1 MIIRS
6 VVVLPHPDGASS
18 TWISAASTAMLTS
31 STTPLAAPY
40 PCRLMNTLWRL
51 ELNAAIRFGQI

>member
-1 MIIRS
+1 
-6 VVVLPHPDGASS
+6 
-18 TWISAASTAMLTS
+18 MLTF
-31 STTPLAAPY
+31 STTPFAAPY